1 MKILKNVFVSI
12 LILFFFTNSS
22 WSKSASEFISSLS
35 IEASNILSS
44 KLSDDEKIMR
54 LKEIGEQSVD
64 TSVYILWENI
74 EKLLPI
80 IKKNNMKNFS
90 KIIF

>member
-12 LILFFFTNSS
+12 LILFFFTNNS

-44 KLSDDEKIMR
+44 KLSEDEKIVR
-54 LKEIGEQSVD
+54 LHIGLED
-64 TSVYILWENI
+64 PKDLIADLKKALKYI
-74 EKLLPI
+74 K
-80 IKKNNMKNFS
+80 
-90 KIIF
+90 

>member
-1 MKILKNVFVSI
+1 MGYSRKSIKLLKYEDFENVFISI
-12 LILFFFTNSS
+12 LILFFFTNNS

-64 TSVYILWENI
+64 IKELVYILWENI
-74 EKLLPI
+74 EKL
-80 IKKNNMKNFS
+80 
-90 KIIF
+90 